1 MKIGER
7 YVTLEMAKRAY
18 DGLGG
23 CEGGEARFHYLTAL
37 HFEPDNWAKMRFFLA
52 AQVLSQTMCA
62 VIAEYCEKVDGR
74 TGGPTEQEYR
84 GYVDVCQNCDLLVDI
99 FNGTEKSKRTGE
111 SKGGKK
117 LMRNVETDADS
128 RKILGKLKGIL
139 LFFDT
144 WRKGC
149 KDEKTDFMTSEGW
162 EGLRQIIC
170 GNVEHIEFYSKKFG
184 DTFTWDFKAGGSDVC
199 ELHFANQ
206 RAEGHGG
213 AVTVRMAKRNAEK
226 SINMALPADTI
237 GGNTKYY
244 RLKDPAKQKELERNE
259 QKGKAVQHKQKW
271 K

>member
-1 MKIGER
+1 
-7 YVTLEMAKRAY
+7 
-18 DGLGG
+18 
-23 CEGGEARFHYLTAL
+23 
-37 HFEPDNWAKMRFFLA
+37 
-52 AQVLSQTMCA
+52 
-62 VIAEYCEKVDGR
+62 
-74 TGGPTEQEYR
+74 
-84 GYVDVCQNCDLLVDI
+84 
-99 FNGTEKSKRTGE
+99 
-111 SKGGKK
+111 
-117 LMRNVETDADS
+117 
-128 RKILGKLKGIL
+128 
-139 LFFDT
+139 
-144 WRKGC
+144 
-149 KDEKTDFMTSEGW
+149 MTSEGW

-170 GNVEHIEFYSKKFG
+170 GNVEHIAFYSKKLG

-237 GGNTKYY
+237 GGNTKYF